1 MKIAMIGQKGMPA
14 VQGGVE
20 SHVHDLSLKL
30 SKNNHEVTVYSR
42 KWYTGKKEDHIFDGV
57 FIKHLPSIHTKH
69 LDAITHTF
77 LATIDAIKNKYD
89 IIHYH
94 GIGPSL
100 LSWVPRIFAP
110 KSMVVST
117 FHSIDRYD
125 QKWNFL
131 AKLVFRIAE
140 RCACYFPHKTI
151 TISRGLQKYCLNEF
165 YKEADYIPNGINL
178 FDKPISDDKIKE
190 YNLEKNNYLVM
201 VSRLIPT
208 KGAHVLIEAF
218 NNIKKENR
226 DNEKIQSIKLVV
238 VGGSVY
244 TNEYV
249 KELHILA
256 SLNND
261 IIFTDF
267 QSGETLKQLYGHSLG
282 LVHPS
287 FNEGLPLTVLEAMSY
302 SKPVLVSNIN
312 EHRELID
319 DNRFFFKENSVEELK
334 KSILDFINLPEEEKN
349 RAGRNN
355 RAIVEDRYQWD
366 KIIPQVIELYEN
378 NLATTN

>member
-1 MKIAMIGQKGMPA
+1 MPA

-20 SHVHDLSLKL
+20 RHVHDLSLKL
-30 SKNNHEVTVYSR
+30 AKNDHQVTVYSR
-42 KWYTGKKEDHIFDGV
+42 TWYTGKKEDIIFDGV
-57 FIKHLPSIHTKH
+57 QIKHLPSIHTKH

-100 LSWVPRIFAP
+100 LSWIPRIFSP

-125 QKWNFL
+125 KKWNFL
-131 AKLVFRIAE
+131 AKLIFRLAE
-140 RCACYFPHKTI
+140 RCTCYFPHKTI

-178 FDKPISDDKIKE
+178 FEKPLSDDKIKE
-190 YNLEKNNYLVM
+190 YNLKKNNYLLA

-208 KGAHVLIEAF
+208 KGVHVLIKAF
-218 NNIKKENR
+218 NEIKKENK
-226 DNEKIQSIKLVV
+226 DNEKIQNLKLAI

-249 KELHILA
+249 KELHKLA
-256 SLNND
+256 SLNNN

-267 QSGETLKQLYGHSLG
+267 QSGETLDQLYGHSLG

-302 SKPVLVSNIN
+302 SKPALVSNIN
-312 EHRELID
+312 EHRE
-319 DNRFFFKENSVEELK
+319 
-334 KSILDFINLPEEEKN
+334 
-349 RAGRNN
+349 
-355 RAIVEDRYQWD
+355 
-366 KIIPQVIELYEN
+366 
-378 NLATTN
+378 

>member
-20 SHVHDLSLKL
+20 RHVHDLSLKL
-30 SKNNHEVTVYSR
+30 AKNDHQVTVYSR
-42 KWYTGKKEDHIFDGV
+42 TWYTGKKEDIIFDGV
-57 FIKHLPSIHTKH
+57 QIKHLPSIHTKH

-100 LSWVPRIFAP
+100 LSWIPRIFSP

-125 QKWNFL
+125 KKWNFL
-131 AKLVFRIAE
+131 AKLIFRLAE
-140 RCACYFPHKTI
+140 RCTCYFPHKTI

-178 FDKPISDDKIKE
+178 FEKPLSDDKIKE
-190 YNLEKNNYLVM
+190 YNLKKNNYLLA

-208 KGAHVLIEAF
+208 KGVHVLIKAF
-218 NNIKKENR
+218 NEIKKENK
-226 DNEKIQSIKLVV
+226 DNEKIQNLKLAI

-249 KELHILA
+249 KELHKLA
-256 SLNND
+256 SLNNN

-267 QSGETLKQLYGHSLG
+267 QSGETLDQLYGHSLG

-302 SKPVLVSNIN
+302 SKPALVSNIN

-319 DNRFFFKENSVEELK
+319 DNRFFFKENNVGELK
-334 KSILDFINLPEEEKN
+334 KSILNFIELSDEEKVRVGKHN
-349 RAGRNN
+349 RD
-355 RAIVEDRYQWD
+355 IIEEYYQWD
-366 KIIPQVIELYEN
+366 KIIPNVINLYEN
-378 NLATTN
+378 KMITAN